1 MSVKAPLSERN
12 IELPANDPG
21 ASERWLRKGDQQALL
36 QKEVRANLTVQTG
49 RAPYG
54 KRGRDAA
61 PRTWQKPKQ
70 GGSPSRHKKSR
81 AVLAVANVQKQ
92 APFKGPRNGGL
103 PKGKGL
109 ERRVG
114 GVAPNGN
121 PQCWYAPHES
131 EEDPH
136 RLAQRLK
143 QIEYGKNSEGYKA
156 YTAAIPR

>member
-12 IELPANDPG
+12 MELPRKDA
-21 ASERWLRKGDQQALL
+21 ASERWLRKGDLSLLSQQDEGRS
-36 QKEVRANLTVQTG
+36 KLTVRTG

-61 PRTWQKPKQ
+61 PRTWQRPKQ
-70 GGSPSRHKKSR
+70 TGSPSRHKKSR
-81 AVLAVANVQKQ
+81 SVPAVANVQKQ

-121 PQCWYAPHES
+121 PQCWYAPNES
-131 EEDPH
+131 EGDPH

-156 YTAAIPR
+156 YIAAVPQ